1 MRMRNLSF
9 IWFVGAVVW
18 WIDAAVAV
26 HYGNKPHA
34 ILALAVACVF
44 FAAGI
49 MWVKSTE
56 KRLKHQSRVRKAL
69 IRQVGVVSEAD

>member
-1 MRMRNLSF
+1 MRMRSLSF

-26 HYGNKPHA
+26 HYHNKPHA
-34 ILALAVACVF
+34 LLALAVACVF

-56 KRLKHQSRVRKAL
+56 KR
-69 IRQVGVVSEAD
+69 

>member
-1 MRMRNLSF
+1 MRMRNYSF

-26 HYGNKPHA
+26 HYGNKTHA

-44 FAAGI
+44 FAAGVMGI
-49 MWVKSTE
+49 KGAE
-56 KRLKHQSRVRKAL
+56 KR
-69 IRQVGVVSEAD
+69 

>member
-1 MRMRNLSF
+1 MRMRNFSF

-49 MWVKSTE
+49 VWVKTTE
-56 KRLKHQSRVRKAL
+56 KR
-69 IRQVGVVSEAD
+69 

>member
-26 HYGNKPHA
+26 HYNNRPHA

-56 KRLKHQSRVRKAL
+56 KR
-69 IRQVGVVSEAD
+69 

>member
-9 IWFVGAVVW
+9 SWFVGAVVW

-26 HYGNKPHA
+26 VYGDKPHA
-34 ILALAVACVF
+34 VLALAVACVF

-56 KRLKHQSRVRKAL
+56 KR
-69 IRQVGVVSEAD
+69 

>member
-18 WIDAAVAV
+18 WIDAAVAL
-26 HYGNKPHA
+26 HYSNKPHA
-34 ILALAVACVF
+34 LLALVVACVF

-56 KRLKHQSRVRKAL
+56 KRR
-69 IRQVGVVSEAD
+69 

>member
-26 HYGNKPHA
+26 HYGNRPHA
-34 ILALAVACVF
+34 LLALAVACVF

-49 MWVKSTE
+49 VWVKNTE
-56 KRLKHQSRVRKAL
+56 KR
-69 IRQVGVVSEAD
+69 

>member
-26 HYGNKPHA
+26 HYSNKPHA

-44 FAAGI
+44 FAAGV
-49 MWVKSTE
+49 MWVKNTE
-56 KRLKHQSRVRKAL
+56 KR
-69 IRQVGVVSEAD
+69 

>member
-1 MRMRNLSF
+1 MRMRSLSF

-26 HYGNKPHA
+26 HYANKPHA
-34 ILALAVACVF
+34 VLALAVACVF

-56 KRLKHQSRVRKAL
+56 KR
-69 IRQVGVVSEAD
+69 

>member
-26 HYGNKPHA
+26 HYGNTPHA
-34 ILALAVACVF
+34 VLALAVACVF
-44 FAAGI
+44 SAAGI

-56 KRLKHQSRVRKAL
+56 KR
-69 IRQVGVVSEAD
+69 

>member
-1 MRMRNLSF
+1 
-9 IWFVGAVVW
+9 VVW

-26 HYGNKPHA
+26 HYGNTPHA
-34 ILALAVACVF
+34 VLALAVACVF

-56 KRLKHQSRVRKAL
+56 KR
-69 IRQVGVVSEAD
+69 

>member
-26 HYGNKPHA
+26 HYGNKAHA
-34 ILALAVACVF
+34 VLALAVACVF

-49 MWVKSTE
+49 MGVKGAE
-56 KRLKHQSRVRKAL
+56 KR
-69 IRQVGVVSEAD
+69 

>member
-26 HYGNKPHA
+26 HYNNRAHA
-34 ILALAVACVF
+34 VLALAVACIVT
-44 FAAGI
+44 GPPP
-49 MWVKSTE
+49 E
-56 KRLKHQSRVRKAL
+56 PLC
-69 IRQVGVVSEAD
+69 G